1 MALGAALLLLGA
13 MSGLGASPS
22 HADIQGVLNFGGLD
36 RTYLVHV
43 PPGPPTGLVIN
54 LHGAGQNGGQQAGIT
69 GYNGVADGYGFVV
82 AYPDGIDA
90 SWADGRGASVPD
102 RQGIDDV
109 GFLAA
114 LIDRLSREYGVPP
127 GRVFATGM
135 SAGGFM
141 VTRLACDR
149 ADLVSAIAPVAGTL
163 GSGVGCAPSRPVSV
177 MQIAGTADPVVP
189 FGGGPMVGR
198 GGASDIVSAPAM
210 ADRWR
215 GIDGCPGPLIGNV
228 GSGAAQFLTAGG
240 CAGNTAVVLVRLDG
254 AGHTWPA
261 GRFAL
266 PENIVGAT
274 SYAVDASQATAQ
286 FFAAH

>member
-1 MALGAALLLLGA
+1 M
-13 MSGLGASPS
+13 
-22 HADIQGVLNFGGLD
+22 GVL
-36 RTYLVHV
+36 
-43 PPGPPTGLVIN
+43 
-54 LHGAGQNGGQQAGIT
+54 
-69 GYNGVADGYGFVV
+69 VA
-82 AYPDGIDA
+82 
-90 SWADGRGASVPD
+90 
-102 RQGIDDV
+102 
-109 GFLAA
+109 LAK
-114 LIDRLSREYGVPP
+114 
-127 GRVFATGM
+127 ATR
-135 SAGGFM
+135 F
-141 VTRLACDR
+141 ACDR

-163 GSGVGCAPSRPVSV
+163 GSGVPCNPSRAVSV
-177 MQIAGTADPVVP
+177 MQIHGTADPVVP

-210 ADRWR
+210 VERWR
-215 GIDGCPGPLIGNV
+215 GIDGCPGPLIGNA